1 MMLQR
6 QAFLLPFVICLVASA
21 AILWFWRTR
30 NPVKIFRPPAG
41 AVFLGG
47 VILTMVSA
55 GVAFFVANTVLSG
68 DEVVQQFKESQKKE
82 KYASRADQLIDADG
96 RGGSWD
102 RIMANDPDAD
112 PRQAEQEAAA
122 AAQQQRGS
130 FWGGGSGGK

>member
-30 NPVKIFRPPAG
+30 NPVKRFRPPAG

-55 GVAFFVANTVLSG
+55 GVALLVANTVLTG
-68 DEVVQQFKESQKKE
+68 DELVQELKESRKKE
-82 KYASRADQLIDADG
+82 KYASRADQLIEAGG

-102 RIMANDPDAD
+102 RIMSNDPDAD
-112 PRQAEQEAAA
+112 PRQLEQEAAA
-122 AAQQQRGS
+122 AQQPRGG
-130 FWGGGSGGK
+130 FWGGGSGGSK

>member
-6 QAFLLPFVICLVASA
+6 QAFLLPFIICLVASA

-55 GVAFFVANTVLSG
+55 GLAFFVANAVLSG
-68 DEVVQQFKESQKKE
+68 DEVVQEFKESQKKD
-82 KYASRADQLIDADG
+82 KYAGRTDKLIEGGG

-112 PRQAEQEAAA
+112 PQQIEQEAA